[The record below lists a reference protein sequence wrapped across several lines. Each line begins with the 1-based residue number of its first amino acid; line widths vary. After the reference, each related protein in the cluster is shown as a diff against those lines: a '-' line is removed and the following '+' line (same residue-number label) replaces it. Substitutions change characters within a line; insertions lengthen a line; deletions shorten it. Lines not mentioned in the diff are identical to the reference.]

1 MSELI
6 EMLCKGNVIVQLNN
20 GNQEREFRNICKELN
35 KKYGNINLSHKD
47 GTAYKDTENEKKPI
61 YPLFHNFHKCQ
72 HDSHNFHIFESLK
85 IQIFEHFYLTKLFK
99 SLIFKP
105 HFHF

>member
-61 YPLFHNFHKCQ
+61 YPLFHNFHKYGEQ
-72 HDSHNFHIFESLK
+72 VYIGWSLYGDSFGTGILMTFKNFKQNVKMEERK
-85 IQIFEHFYLTKLFK
+85 A
-99 SLIFKP
+99 
-105 HFHF
+105 